1 MHLRSQLRLAAVGL
15 GAMAVLA
22 ACSGGSSIQGTY
34 FGTAGDTVLVLA
46 SGGTCGYTDDYDEDE
61 GVQVEVDE
69 ECSWSLSGANLT
81 LIGVS
86 QYGSLTAFVGDD
98 GSISIPDQHRWNGEI
113 YSKTRG

>member
-1 MHLRSQLRLAAVGL
+1 MYLKSRFARAVAGR
-15 GAMAVLA
+15 GAIAVLA
-22 ACSGGSSIQGTY
+22 GCSGGNSIQGTY
-34 FGTAGDTVLVLA
+34 FGTAGHTVLGLA
-46 SGGTCGYTDDYDEDE
+46 SGGKCGYTEDYDEDE

-69 ECSWSLSGANLT
+69 ECSWSLSGTNLT

-113 YSKTRG
+113 YPKK